1 MELYIKDD
9 LSDISYQ
16 SELILDNCPNI
27 KPKNCQGF
35 NSQTAL
41 RPFDLHHYH
50 SVSRLLIK
58 GGAVKWLKKN
68 L

>member
-16 SELILDNCPNI
+16 SELTLDIL
-27 KPKNCQGF
+27 KSYLQTKCQGLIRRRP
-35 NSQTAL
+35 SAYDL
-41 RPFDLHHYH
+41 RHYR

-58 GGAVKWLKKN
+58 GGMEN
-68 L
+68 G